1 MQAVGTP
8 KVVAFA
14 QRMGVRES
22 RLDAVPSL
30 ALGTSSVTLLE
41 MAGAYASIAAL
52 GEYRAPLMVTHVTDA
67 QGRPIAQFTPAQDA
81 APERVLDPGLAITL
95 IDMLRAAVER
105 GTGRGI
111 REAHGIQADVA
122 GKTGTTQN
130 NADGWFMLMHPH
142 LVTGAWVGF
151 NDPRVT
157 MRSDHWGQ
165 GAHNA
170 LHVVGDFTRLALAD
184 RAIDASAT
192 FPSRGGLA
200 FTDTLRRAGE
210 AIRRWFGWSDR

>member
-1 MQAVGTP
+1 MEAVGP
-8 KVVAFA
+8 RKVAAFA

-22 RLDAVPSL
+22 KLDVVPSL

-41 MAGAYASIAAL
+41 MAGAYASIASL
-52 GEYRAPLMVTHVTDA
+52 GEYRAPLTVTRVTDA
-67 QGRPIAQFTPAQDA
+67 QGRLVAQFVPSASA
-81 APERVLDPGLAITL
+81 ASERVLDPGIAVAL
-95 IDMLRAAVER
+95 IDMLRAAIER

-130 NADGWFMLMHPH
+130 NADGWFMLMHPQ

-157 MRSDHWGQ
+157 MRSDHWGR
-165 GAHNA
+165 GANNA
-170 LHVVGDFTRLALAD
+170 LHVVGDFTRLALAEN
-184 RAIDASAT
+184 AIDGSAS
-192 FPSRGGLA
+192 FPGRAGVA
-200 FTDTLRRAGE
+200 FTDTLRRAGD
-210 AIRRWFGWSDR
+210 AIRRWFGWGDR